1 MKDRII
7 VGYDLGD
14 AFSQISYCTYDDSE
28 PETLAVV
35 AGTENYNIPTVLC
48 KRKGVNQWFYG
59 KEAIKHAQAENGN
72 LLSNLVELARCG
84 ESVLIED
91 IEFDPVSLL
100 TLYVKRSLAMIS
112 IVSGIDKI
120 AALMITCE
128 NLDARMVE
136 VLNSVVAGLSLKTKV
151 ICYQSHVESVYY
163 YTLHQPEELWQRQVM
178 ICDYNADTLRVYQ
191 MDCNRKT
198 TPIVAFVEE
207 NVFPFTH
214 MQELLEADAMR
225 ESVARRMDEAFLEV
239 LQSLNQGQIVSS
251 AYLLGDGFKEDW
263 MQESLQ
269 YLCRGKRVFQ
279 GNNLYSKGACLGMR
293 EKILP
298 SAIGKEYVF
307 LGKDKLKANVGMRV
321 ARRGEDSYCA
331 LLDAGTSWYEAKHAL
346 EFLLEKDNVF
356 TLIITPL
363 NGREIKYAQ
372 VTLEGLPV
380 RENAASR
387 LYMEI
392 EMTSESCIRL
402 TVEDLGFGELF
413 PATNQ
418 KWTESFEVV

>member
-14 AFSQISYCTYDDSE
+14 TFSQISYCFYDDNE
-28 PETLAVV
+28 PETLAVI

-48 KRKGVNQWFYG
+48 KRQGVNQWFYG
-59 KEAIKHAQAENGN
+59 KDAMKHAQTENCE
-72 LLSNLVELARCG
+72 LLTNLVELARCG
-84 ESVLIED
+84 ETVRIEE

-100 TLYVKRSLAMIS
+100 TLFVKRSLAMIS

-128 NLDARMVE
+128 NLDATMVE
-136 VLNSVVAGLSLKTKV
+136 VLNRVVAGLSLKTKV
-151 ICYQSHVESVYY
+151 ICFQSHVESVYY
-163 YTLHQPEELWQRQVM
+163 YTLHQDTELWQRQVM
-178 ICDYNADTLRVYQ
+178 ICDYNSDAIKVYQ

-207 NVFPFTH
+207 QVFPFIH
-214 MQELLEADAMR
+214 YQELVAADAMR
-225 ESVARRMDEAFLEV
+225 DSVARRMDEAFLEI

-251 AYLLGDGFKEDW
+251 AYLLGEGFKEEW

-293 EKILP
+293 EKLMP
-298 SAIGKEYVF
+298 SEIGKEYVF

-321 ARRGEDSYCA
+321 TRRGEDSYYA
-331 LLDAGTSWYEAKHAL
+331 LLDAGSSWYEAKHTM

-363 NGREIKYAQ
+363 NGREVKYAQ
-372 VTLEGLPV
+372 VTLEGLPL
-380 RENAASR
+380 REKAASR
-387 LYMEI
+387 LYMEMD
-392 EMTSESCIRL
+392 MTDESCIRL
-402 TVEDLGFGELF
+402 TIEDLGFGELF

-418 KWTESFEVV
+418 KWTESFEVI

>member
-1 MKDRII
+1 MKDKII

-14 AFSQISYCTYDDSE
+14 VFSQISYCTYGDSE

-48 KRKGVNQWFYG
+48 KRQGVNQWFYG
-59 KEAIKHAQAENGN
+59 KEAIKHAQAEGGN
-72 LLSNLVELARCG
+72 LLTNLVELARCG
-84 ESVLIED
+84 ESVWIEET
-91 IEFDPVSLL
+91 EFDPVALL

-112 IVSGIDKI
+112 IVSGVDKI

-136 VLNSVVAGLSLKTKV
+136 VLNSVVTGLSLKTKV
-151 ICYQSHVESVYY
+151 ICYQSHVESVYF
-163 YTLHQPEELWQRQVM
+163 YTLHQPAELWQRQVM
-178 ICDYNADTLRVYQ
+178 VCDYNADTLRVYR

-207 NVFPFTH
+207 NVFPFTNY
-214 MQELLEADAMR
+214 QDLLEADTMR
-225 ESVARRMDEAFLEV
+225 ESVAQRMDEAFLEI
-239 LQSLNQGQIVSS
+239 LKSLNEGQIVSS
-251 AYLLGDGFKEDW
+251 AYLLGEGFKEEW

-293 EKILP
+293 EKLMP
-298 SAIGKEYVF
+298 SEIGREYVF

-331 LLDAGTSWYEAKHAL
+331 LLDAGTSWYEAKHTL

-372 VTLEGLPV
+372 VTLEGLPI
-380 RENAASR
+380 RENAVSR
-387 LYMEI
+387 LYMEMDMI
-392 EMTSESCIRL
+392 SENCIRL

>member
-14 AFSQISYCTYDDSE
+14 TFSQISYCFYDDNA

-35 AGTENYNIPTVLC
+35 AGTESYNIPTVLC

-59 KEAIKHAQAENGN
+59 KEAVKHVQGEDGE
-72 LLSNLVELARCG
+72 LLTNLVELARRG
-84 ESVLIED
+84 ETVRIEE
-91 IEFDPVSLL
+91 IAFDPVSLL
-100 TLYVKRSLAMIS
+100 TLFVKRSLAMLS
-112 IVSGIDKI
+112 IVSGVDKI

-128 NLDARMVE
+128 NLDAKMVE
-136 VLNSVVAGLSLKTKV
+136 ILNGVVAGLSLKTKV
-151 ICYQSHVESVYY
+151 VCYQSHVESIYY
-163 YTLHQPEELWQRQVM
+163 YTLHQEEELWQRQVM
-178 ICDYNADTLRVYQ
+178 ICDYNADTIKVYQ

-198 TPIVAFVEE
+198 TPVVAFVEDYT
-207 NVFPFTH
+207 FPFTH
-214 MQELLEADAMR
+214 YQELLDADTMR
-225 ESVARRMDEAFLEV
+225 ESVARRMDEQFLEI
-239 LQSLNQGQIVSS
+239 LQSLNRGQVVSS
-251 AYLLGDGFKEDW
+251 AYLLGEGFKEEW

-293 EKILP
+293 EKLMP
-298 SAIGKEYVF
+298 SEVGKEHVF

-321 ARRGEDSYCA
+321 TRQGEDSYYA
-331 LLDAGTSWYEAKHAL
+331 LLDAGNSWYEAKHTM

-356 TLIITPL
+356 TLVITPL
-363 NGREIKYAQ
+363 NGREVKYAQ
-372 VTLEGLPV
+372 VTLEGLPL

-387 LYMEI
+387 LYME
-392 EMTSESCIRL
+392 MDMVNESCIRL

>member
-1 MKDRII
+1 MKDKII

-14 AFSQISYCTYDDSE
+14 TFSQISYCTYDDSE
-28 PETLAVV
+28 PETLEVV
-35 AGTENYNIPTVLC
+35 AGTESYNIPTVLC

-59 KEAIKHAQAENGN
+59 KEAIKHAETEECN
-72 LLSNLVELARCG
+72 LLTNLVELAKNG
-84 ESVLIED
+84 EAVRIED
-91 IEFDPVSLL
+91 IEFDPVALL

-112 IVSGIDKI
+112 IVSGVDKI

-128 NLDARMVE
+128 NLDAGMVE
-136 VLNSVVAGLSLKTKV
+136 VLNRVVAGLSLKTKV
-151 ICYQSHVESVYY
+151 ICYQSHVESIYY
-163 YTLHQPEELWQRQVM
+163 YTLHQPAELWQRQVM
-178 ICDYNADTLRVYQ
+178 VCDYNADTIRVCRL
-191 MDCNRKT
+191 DCNRKT
-198 TPIVAFVEE
+198 TPIVAFAEE
-207 NVFPFTH
+207 NIFPFTNY
-214 MQELLEADAMR
+214 QDLLNADTMR
-225 ESVARRMDEAFLEV
+225 ASVANRMDEAFLEI
-239 LQSLNQGQIVSS
+239 LKSLNEGQIVSS
-251 AYLLGDGFKEDW
+251 AYLLGEGFREEW

-293 EKILP
+293 EKLMP
-298 SAIGKEYVF
+298 SEIGREHVF

-331 LLDAGTSWYEAKHAL
+331 LLDAGTSWYEAKHTL

-372 VTLEGLPV
+372 VTLEGLPI

-387 LYMEI
+387 LYMEMD
-392 EMTSESCIRL
+392 MTSESCIRL